1 MGWDGMEWVDIVG
14 DANNCGEVGGVAVEG
29 AVDSCGF
36 SSYLEG
42 YAWWSGWGVGA
53 WGVDSMILRSDLHP
67 GSK

>member
-1 MGWDGMEWVDIVG
+1 M
-14 DANNCGEVGGVAVEG
+14 
-29 AVDSCGF
+29 DSCGF